1 MSGSLSRTTD
11 KSKFNSVVSLPL
23 PVPVPLPST
32 TKFNFG
38 EWQPQ
43 TYDGQVEVQL
53 GERRVELGLLV
64 SALAGDYYDS
74 KNVVRAPCC

>member
-1 MSGSLSRTTD
+1 M
-11 KSKFNSVVSLPL
+11 
-23 PVPVPLPST
+23 PVPLPST

-53 GERRVELGLLV
+53 GERRVELLVLV
-64 SALAGDYYDS
+64 SALAGDYYDE
-74 KNVVRAPCC
+74 KNVDNLKIILKHYARGFNQPSKKKKITSFLV